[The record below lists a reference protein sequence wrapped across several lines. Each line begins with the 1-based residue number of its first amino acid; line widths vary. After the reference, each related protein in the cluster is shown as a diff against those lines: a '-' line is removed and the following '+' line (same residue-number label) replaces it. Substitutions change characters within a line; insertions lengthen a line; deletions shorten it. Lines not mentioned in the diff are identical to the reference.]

1 MIWKAKQM
9 VGEGWCGGVLA
20 NQFSDE
26 GGPDLSHRSYGN
38 SLTMAIFTKHEGQR
52 NTESASMSQ

>member
-1 MIWKAKQM
+1 M